1 MKQQCH
7 LLVFLAT
14 ITVTVTVASSRTA
27 RILPEFNNEPDLV
40 LEAGYP
46 GWEAPKFKR
55 APQPAQGRFLYYR
68 KNPKVEKYR
77 SAVHEL
83 YMRPYNYVSYEMG
96 GSSPSQYRYQYHT
109 PSSSSSSSSY
119 PSYSSYNK
127 EPEPVSYPSYQP
139 STNHA
144 TFHPPPVAA
153 LEPEP
158 SSSYPAPK
166 SSYPSFSVFQNTPY
180 SFHDFDTKLAP
191 VSPAPIYPTPAP
203 APLFHSTIS
212 YPAAPTPAPSRPS
225 PRPSYATIVPP
236 AYPASPSYPAYPTP
250 APSYPT
256 PVPSY
261 PTPPPP
267 PSPTP
272 PAVVSPGFSF
282 PPFLPIYETYNFLLL
297 NLSYYTTLF
306 DL

>member
-1 MKQQCH
+1 M
-7 LLVFLAT
+7 
-14 ITVTVTVASSRTA
+14 
-27 RILPEFNNEPDLV
+27 
-40 LEAGYP
+40 
-46 GWEAPKFKR
+46 
-55 APQPAQGRFLYYR
+55 
-68 KNPKVEKYR
+68 
-77 SAVHEL
+77 
-83 YMRPYNYVSYEMG
+83 
-96 GSSPSQYRYQYHT
+96 
-109 PSSSSSSSSY
+109 
-119 PSYSSYNK
+119 
-127 EPEPVSYPSYQP
+127 
-139 STNHA
+139 
-144 TFHPPPVAA
+144 
-153 LEPEP
+153 
-158 SSSYPAPK
+158 
-166 SSYPSFSVFQNTPY
+166 
-180 SFHDFDTKLAP
+180 
-191 VSPAPIYPTPAP
+191 SPAPIYPTPAP

-282 PPFLPIYETYNFLLL
+282 PPFLPIYETYNSLLL

>member
-1 MKQQCH
+1 MFNYNS
-7 LLVFLAT
+7 LLALF
-14 ITVTVTVASSRTA
+14 IFGKSRTFSLL
-27 RILPEFNNEPDLV
+27 IVFV
-40 LEAGYP
+40 C
-46 GWEAPKFKR
+46 F
-55 APQPAQGRFLYYR
+55 R

-180 SFHDFDTKLAP
+180 SFHDFDTKLGKGEA
-191 VSPAPIYPTPAP
+191 
-203 APLFHSTIS
+203 
-212 YPAAPTPAPSRPS
+212 
-225 PRPSYATIVPP
+225 
-236 AYPASPSYPAYPTP
+236 
-250 APSYPT
+250 
-256 PVPSY
+256 
-261 PTPPPP
+261 
-267 PSPTP
+267 
-272 PAVVSPGFSF
+272 
-282 PPFLPIYETYNFLLL
+282 EKK
-297 NLSYYTTLF
+297 TL
-306 DL
+306 